1 MTLISKMK
9 KALITCDVVLQDY
22 VVNRVCVVVM
32 DYQVSPGSEGSPDQ
46 QDPPDP
52 SVHLASRAAVVP
64 EDPSVKAVCRAL
76 PDCQVSMF
84 YGGVLTLPYHHCSL
98 LLFVYRRC

>member
-64 EDPSVKAVCRAL
+64 EDPSVKAVCRAP
-76 PDCQVSMF
+76 PDCQVSIF
-84 YGGVLTLPYHHCSL
+84 CAERGGILSHC
-98 LLFVYRRC
+98 FFF